1 MTKRWIMERSLGK
14 LALAAAGA
22 LTILCPAWAAAADRD
37 VRVIN
42 TTAEAVPVTVQGTAT
57 VTGGVQVTNTPTVGL
72 DPSQNRVTIA
82 NATSHPVPVAGEVH
96 VRSPLPQ
103 PLSMTVFGTLASAGG
118 YYLENWTYTVP
129 AGKQAVITYVGI
141 KVRVPVGSN
150 VQLEYKTLPAG
161 GSTLDETTVTMNPKK
176 VESLVFVGYEDWFD
190 TQFPQIYLSAGTTL
204 RGTAYADASGSG
216 QLYLSGYLVDAP

>member
-1 MTKRWIMERSLGK
+1 MKCPPST
-14 LALAAAGA
+14 LAVAAAGA
-22 LTILCPAWAAAADRD
+22 LTILCPAAWAAAADKD

-42 TTAEAVPVTVQGTAT
+42 TTADAVPVAVQGTAT
-57 VTGGVQVTNTPTVGL
+57 VTGGV
-72 DPSQNRVTIA
+72 TIG
-82 NATSHPVPVAGEVH
+82 NAASHPVPVVGEVT

-103 PLSMTVFGTLASAGG
+103 PLGMTVFGTLTSAGG

-141 KVRVPVGSN
+141 KVRVPIGSN
-150 VQLEYKTLPAG
+150 VQLEYKYLPTG

-176 VESLVFVGYEDWFD
+176 VDSIVFVGYEDWWD